1 MMCNEKK
8 ENIQEKYSQ
17 DMKDYRLIIYRLDQL
32 ESEQKESFRELTRM
46 LQTMQEHLNTHS
58 ERIIELSQRQVAL
71 EDKINTMD
79 SLNELAAKHTT
90 EIANIDRRLGIYQA
104 VLIGVTISLVAA
116 ICLGVIRLL

>member
-1 MMCNEKK
+1 MCNEKK